1 MDQMYNNCSTTA
13 RRGALDW
20 MNKFYSA
27 TEPVVEE
34 LCESVRNGTE
44 AENTLIANS
53 QSDYCEN
60 LSIELKELRES
71 QLWQTAVTVRSLC
84 LETQK
89 N

>member
-53 QSDYCEN
+53 
-60 LSIELKELRES
+60 
-71 QLWQTAVTVRSLC
+71 
-84 LETQK
+84 
-89 N
+89 